1 MYLEDKIVGLRT
13 PKESHAEP
21 EFHLTDYTK
30 REDTPSEEREERLD
44 SFPDIKND
52 DNDTEEENLANNKPP
67 RFENRFEQWNMTR
80 DDPRVS
86 KD

>member
-1 MYLEDKIVGLRT
+1 MGLRT

-30 REDTPSEEREERLD
+30 REETPSEDREERLD

-52 DNDTEEENLANNKPP
+52 DNETEEEKHTHSQPP
-67 RFENRFEQWNMTR
+67 RFDNRFEQWHKTR

-86 KD
+86 KDYDEVH